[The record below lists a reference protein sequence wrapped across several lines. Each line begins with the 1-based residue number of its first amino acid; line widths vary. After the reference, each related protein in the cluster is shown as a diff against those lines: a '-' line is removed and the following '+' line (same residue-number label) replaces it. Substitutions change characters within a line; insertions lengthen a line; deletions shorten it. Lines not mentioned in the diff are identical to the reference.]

1 MYLILTECILG
12 RSRALECVF
21 EQESLRSSFWPANIL
36 RIFLALGLN
45 VHILFIFSW
54 VRTRAAGRG
63 PVVAITA
70 ARKGGVNWTKDS
82 QSNTLFLMI
91 LC

>member
-1 MYLILTECILG
+1 MVKTPNMYLILTECILG

-54 VRTRAAGRG
+54 VRTRAAAAG
-63 PVVAITA
+63 PLWPLQWPE
-70 ARKGGVNWTKDS
+70 KGE
-82 QSNTLFLMI
+82 
-91 LC
+91 